1 VWGLGYSGGMA
12 FLFPRIYPILDSA
25 TIPAAGREEFLRRLG
40 SELAEAGVTLLEYRN
55 KSAADEEIVADSRI
69 LRAAMPAPNIK
80 LILNDRVDLVE
91 QAGFDGVHVDAGDAP
106 PSEARRRLGPV
117 RIIGTF
123 GGPADAGGLL
133 LPGVLREPVDYFAV
147 GPVFPTQT
155 KETSKTA
162 IGVEG
167 VRRLRAKAGPDP
179 VLTAAGG
186 ITLESA
192 AEILAA
198 GATSVAVSAAIFRAT
213 DPAAEFRRWVR
224 ALR

>member
-1 VWGLGYSGGMA
+1 MA

-25 TIPAAGREEFLRRLG
+25 TIPAAGREDFLRNLG

-55 KSAADEEIVADSRI
+55 KTGTDGEVLADAVI

-91 QAGFDGVHVDAGDAP
+91 QAGFDGVHVDAGDLTP
-106 PSEARRRLGPV
+106 GQARVRLGPA

-123 GGPADAGGLL
+123 GGPTEASGGLL
-133 LPGVLREPVDYFAV
+133 PGIFEEPVDYWAI

-155 KETSKTA
+155 KATSKTP
-162 IGVEG
+162 IGAGG
-167 VRRLRAKAGPDP
+167 VRRLRAQAGPGP

-186 ITLESA
+186 ITLERA

-198 GATSVAVSAAIFRAT
+198 GATSVAVSAAIFRAAN
-213 DPAAEFRRWVR
+213 PAAEFRRWVA
-224 ALR
+224 ALG